1 MGGRSSF
8 SRSLFSRL
16 RQMIDNHPLCG
27 GFNVVTTA
35 AVVPKLDLWEL
46 NIFPL
51 FFISFVPINL
61 LSCWPRE
68 WNALYLIYY

>member
-1 MGGRSSF
+1 MGGRCSF

-51 FFISFVPINL
+51 
-61 LSCWPRE
+61 
-68 WNALYLIYY
+68 